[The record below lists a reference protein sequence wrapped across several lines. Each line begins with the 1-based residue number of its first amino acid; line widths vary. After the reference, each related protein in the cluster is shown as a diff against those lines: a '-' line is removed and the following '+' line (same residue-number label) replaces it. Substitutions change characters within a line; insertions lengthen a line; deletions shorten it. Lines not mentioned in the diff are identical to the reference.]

1 MVGLM
6 YHACSNLPSSRN
18 INEIYAQ
25 ATSGRVKQATL
36 LVIILFLKS
45 HDSPYNSTL
54 KCMFLYVCVCVLVI
68 PTVVG
73 MSHVRNTNVFVYKL
87 AVKCN

>member
-1 MVGLM
+1 M
-6 YHACSNLPSSRN
+6 HAVTFHPVETNK
-18 INEIYAQ
+18 IYAQ

-54 KCMFLYVCVCVLVI
+54 KCMFLYVCVCVQ
-68 PTVVG
+68 
-73 MSHVRNTNVFVYKL
+73 YKCFCL
-87 AVKCN
+87 